1 MKETEIKEIV
11 KETLTELEK
20 QGRVKKPQEKT
31 AYQRTE
37 SLLYNLNGFYDAI
50 DFHEQQIATLKEIG
64 APKKSKSVTSYV
76 ANSGLREQKDD
87 MEIVA
92 EKIED
97 EKKVIYRTQI
107 LLNII
112 ESAISELPDE
122 KQPEI
127 IDLIYRDRMD
137 IMSVA
142 EVVGKSHVT
151 VTKNKKQM
159 VAIISTKLFPDE
171 VIKELLY

>member
-1 MKETEIKEIV
+1 MDNAEV
-11 KETLTELEK
+11 KNIITETLAELEK
-20 QGRVKKPQEKT
+20 QGRIKKPQDKT

-50 DFHEQQIATLKEIG
+50 DFHEQQIEYLKAAG
-64 APKKSKSVTSYV
+64 APKKSKSVTSFV

-87 MEIVA
+87 AEIVE

-97 EKKVIYRTQI
+97 EKKVIYRTRI
-107 LLNII
+107 LLAII
-112 ESAISELPDE
+112 ENAIAELPEE
-122 KQPEI
+122 KLPEI

-142 EVVGKSHVT
+142 EEVGKSHVT
-151 VTKNKKQM
+151 VSKNKKHM
-159 VAIISTKLFPDE
+159 VGMIATKLFPDE
-171 VIKELLY
+171 VIKEILY